1 MEALQQLGS
10 LRWRRSGGYIM
21 VGRQAAEAGT
31 AGANGRKWK
40 KLHNQSAPRALT
52 CRVSAERRVI
62 LSDEKISLEPE
73 RAWYQM

>member
-1 MEALQQLGS
+1 
-10 LRWRRSGGYIM
+10 M

-62 LSDEKISLEPE
+62 LSDKKISPEPE
-73 RAWYQM
+73 RA